1 MCTRPNITYAL
12 ANVSHYMR
20 NLGKEHWAIVKWLLK
35 YLRGT
40 LSVCIE
46 FVLGKYVLE
55 RFIDSDMSVDAN
67 SSRSTSGYVMTF
79 ARGALSW
86 QSRLQ
91 NIVALSITQAK
102 YMDVVETDKDIIWMG
117 EFIGELGM
125 KQDQFLLHCDNQS
138 AIHLGKDVAYHSQN
152 KHIQRRYH

>member
-1 MCTRPNITYAL
+1 MCTRPNIAYAL
-12 ANVSHYMR
+12 ENVGHYMR
-20 NLGKEHWAIVKWLLK
+20 NLGKEHWASVKWLLK

-55 RFIDSDMSVDAN
+55 RFMDSNMSVDVD
-67 SSRSTSGYVMTF
+67 SSRSTSRYVMTF

-91 NIVALSITQAK
+91 KAMVLSTMEVEYMAIVEASK
-102 YMDVVETDKDIIWMG
+102 ETNCMN
-117 EFIGELGM
+117 EFIGELGIRQE
-125 KQDQFLLHCDNQS
+125 KF
-138 AIHLGKDVAYHSQN
+138 
-152 KHIQRRYH
+152 